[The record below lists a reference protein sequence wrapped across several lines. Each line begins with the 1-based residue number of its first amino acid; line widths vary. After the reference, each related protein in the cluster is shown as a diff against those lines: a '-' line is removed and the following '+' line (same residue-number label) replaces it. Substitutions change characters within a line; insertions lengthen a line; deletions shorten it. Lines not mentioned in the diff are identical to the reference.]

1 MDFLAVEIKDLWFS
15 YNGHLVL
22 RDVNLNV
29 KEREFLAIL
38 GPNGS
43 GKTTLLKLMLGILK
57 PDRGWIRVLGKE
69 PWQIVDRIGYVPQD
83 TSFNRG
89 FPISVLDVVLMG
101 RIGHVGRAW
110 RYSAKDRKM
119 AQEAMELV
127 GMWESRKRH
136 IGLLSGGQRQRV
148 FIARALAA
156 KPEVLFMDE
165 PTASVDKEFHSE
177 LYEFLRKLNE
187 TVTILVVSHD
197 LSVLSSYVKSVACV
211 NQRLF
216 YHDAAEITA
225 EMLDMAYHCPV
236 ELVAHGLPHRVLRNH
251 EDE

>member
-1 MDFLAVEIKDLWFS
+1 MDSWAVEINDLWFS

-22 RDVNLNV
+22 REVDL
-29 KEREFLAIL
+29 KLKRLEFLAIL

-57 PDRGWIRVLGKE
+57 PDRGEIRVLGKE
-69 PWQIVDRIGYVPQD
+69 PSQVVDRIGYVPQD
-83 TSFNRG
+83 TSFNKG
-89 FPISVLDVVLMG
+89 FPISVMDVVLMG
-101 RIGHVGRAW
+101 RIGHARRSW
-110 RYSAKDRKM
+110 RYSAQDRKM
-119 AQEAMELV
+119 AREALERV
-127 GMWESRKRH
+127 GLSHLGKRH
-136 IGLLSGGQRQRV
+136 VGLPSGGQRQRV

-156 KPEVLFMDE
+156 KPEILFMDE

-177 LYEFLRKLNE
+177 LYEFLRELNK

-216 YHDAAEITA
+216 YHDTAELTA

-251 EDE
+251 EGE